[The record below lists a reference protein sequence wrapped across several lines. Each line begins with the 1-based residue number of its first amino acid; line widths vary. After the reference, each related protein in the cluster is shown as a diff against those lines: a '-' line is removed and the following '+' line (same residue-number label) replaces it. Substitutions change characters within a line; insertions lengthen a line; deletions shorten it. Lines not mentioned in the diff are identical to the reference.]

1 MLAFLR
7 PVLAQRTTWSST
19 LDPGSG
25 AALHRTATDLSQ
37 ASTSAAA
44 EGDVPL
50 QESLY
55 GAGCPVSG
63 WLLRHD
69 QPDPER
75 SLETSWLLVEFIDE
89 MQNGRGKLNIFFPLC
104 GKAVDMKSLADMGH
118 NVVGVDVCDIGLKE
132 FFSEH
137 YIPYTE
143 EAVAK
148 IPGAKVFKSVSGNI
162 ELYSCSIYDVSHSVI
177 GRFDGMWD
185 RGAFVAVNPKDR
197 ERYANDV
204 LSLMAKDCRY
214 LLVTVEYD
222 IKLVRGPPFYVSD
235 SDLQNLLG
243 RSCTLKL
250 LKKIDALTNKQ
261 KQWGLD
267 FVF

>member
-1 MLAFLR
+1 MSNPTEFSETKQDR
-7 PVLAQRTTWSST
+7 VLSDNDWKQKW
-19 LDPGSG
+19 
-25 AALHRTATDLSQ
+25 
-37 ASTSAAA
+37 
-44 EGDVPL
+44 
-50 QESLY
+50 
-55 GAGCPVSG
+55 
-63 WLLRHD
+63 
-69 QPDPER
+69 
-75 SLETSWLLVEFIDE
+75 ETRNIVFHENHVHQLLVEFINE
-89 MQNGRGKLNIFFPLC
+89 MQNGRRQLNIFFPLC
-104 GKAVDMKSLADMGH
+104 GKAVDMKWLADMGH
-118 NVVGVDVCDIGLKE
+118 NVVGVDVCEIGLKE

-137 YIPYTE
+137 NIPYTE
-143 EAVAK
+143 EAVAE

-162 ELYSCSIYDVSHSVI
+162 ALYCCSIYDISHSVI

-197 ERYANDV
+197 ERYANIV

-250 LKKIDALTNKQ
+250 LKKINALTNKQ

-267 FVF
+267 FFCEKIYLVTERL